1 MGLAH
6 FFYGPNRPQ
15 AKATNLPQP
24 SDRRM
29 SDLQQD
35 IQTRLSEL
43 DPDVDLLAV
52 EQPGNEMLR
61 LFIDHPDGVDLALC
75 ERVTRHLNDLRADYA
90 LEVSSPGDKY
100 RQKRASIASETKESP
115 Q

>member
-1 MGLAH
+1 
-6 FFYGPNRPQ
+6 
-15 AKATNLPQP
+15 
-24 SDRRM
+24 M

-35 IQTRLSEL
+35 IQSQLSEL
-43 DPDVDLLAV
+43 DSEIDLVAI

-61 LFIDHPDGVDLALC
+61 LFIDHPEGVDLALC
-75 ERVTRHLNDLRADYA
+75 ERVTRHLNHLRADYA

-100 RQKRASIASETKESP
+100 RRRPASSTASETKESP